1 MRLENRAISTQIR
14 ATFYVVRAK
23 VFENWAKVA
32 HKSEAYTAH
41 KGGQSLGFHSECVR
55 NGSLVT
61 EE

>member
-1 MRLENRAISTQIR
+1 MRLENRAMSTRIR
-14 ATFYVVRAK
+14 ATFYAVRAK

-32 HKSEAYTAH
+32 HKFQAYVAQ
-41 KGGQSLGFHSECVR
+41 KGGQSLGFHTECVR